1 MNSRTLT
8 RSALTCGLYILVVAL
23 MAPPN
28 LMGQITIDFTDP
40 ATATFGTNAQYNN
53 NSLMMMWAGDANGD
67 GQILYL
73 GGTDSD
79 IGVLSLAVFTNPSNS
94 NFESDFPLNGVY
106 HSGDLNLQ

>member
-1 MNSRTLT
+1 
-8 RSALTCGLYILVVAL
+8 
-23 MAPPN
+23 
-28 LMGQITIDFTDP
+28 
-40 ATATFGTNAQYNN
+40 
-53 NSLMMMWAGDANGD
+53 DANGD

-106 HSGDLNLQ
+106 HNGDLNLDGKVDYLSGTSGDIGLISLAVFLNALNTQFESDYPVLEQIPTN